1 MEFKIRA
8 QGFLVHHG
16 RDKSDRKNIVVY
28 VFIYGNETMSW
39 CSNKK
44 CVIALYSCEVEY
56 IASSV
61 VAYNG

>member
-1 MEFKIRA
+1 MS
-8 QGFLVHHG
+8 

-39 CSNKK
+39 CSNKEY
-44 CVIALYSCEVEY
+44 VIALYSCEVEY